1 MSHKDGRVMLSAW
14 VDPVLRDYAREAA
27 REAGVPL
34 SRWVERAVQRAMARE
49 SADRAMDAALGLSV
63 QFCACGRRLTECDGS
78 RAGCTGQTGMPGVR
92 DTKNPCDMF
101 SPGKPTNGGCQGD
114 GHYLCREC
122 GLFDERS
129 ES

>member
-1 MSHKDGRVMLSAW
+1 MNQYIYVRPRDDGQGWA
-14 VDPVLRDYAREAA
+14 VDVY
-27 REAGVPL
+27 
-34 SRWVERAVQRAMARE
+34 
-49 SADRAMDAALGLSV
+49 
-63 QFCACGRRLTECDGS
+63 DGS

-129 ES
+129 EP